1 MYRAL
6 MGDAVLAIAATY
18 SAVMLAALAGR
29 VAEAAIQYARTPCPY
44 MRVRRR
50 HGFIQPCAYWIAGL
64 GLEGIPPGGINPRGL
79 HLWEG

>member
-18 SAVMLAALAGR
+18 SAVMLAALAVA

-44 MRVRRR
+44 MRVWRR
-50 HGFIQPCAYWIAGL
+50 HGTSRTASYARW
-64 GLEGIPPGGINPRGL
+64 RGL
-79 HLWEG
+79 HDRVS